1 MSDRKSDAGKVV
13 QFPTGGKQ
21 NYNAETE
28 RALNIIGS
36 RIRAA
41 RKSQKISMD
50 EFSAL
55 LSGYGVF
62 AKKSAIG
69 KWEQGDSIPSAYQL
83 IAIAQAL
90 HLDDRISYFTNA
102 MSDQSLNET
111 GLQRLEEYRKDLIAS
126 GRYKLAR
133 VAEQIAEMITVKLGT
148 LPVSAGP
155 GEFLDWM
162 SFEEKDFPKSV
173 VPVGTDFALYVSGD
187 SMEPIYKDGQIVY
200 VQKCETLLPGEVG
213 IFVVDGTGYVKEY
226 REQTPEDTDAY
237 TDSDGIVHKQPVLIS
252 YNEKYDPRVISPYSN
267 FSICGR
273 VLN

>member
-1 MSDRKSDAGKVV
+1 MSDKKSDSGKIVR
-13 QFPTGGKQ
+13 FPTCGKRA
-21 NYNAETE
+21 YNAETE
-28 RALNIIGS
+28 KEKNVIGS

-41 RKSQKISMD
+41 RKSQKITMD
-50 EFSAL
+50 EFSEL

-69 KWEQGDSIPSAYQL
+69 KWEQGDSVPSAYQL

-90 HLDDRISYFTNA
+90 RLEDRISYFMDS
-102 MSDQSLNET
+102 MSDQALNAK
-111 GLQRLEEYRKDLIAS
+111 GRQKLEEYRDDLIAT
-126 GRYKLAR
+126 GRYR
-133 VAEQIAEMITVKLGT
+133 IAKISENVVEMVSIKLGS

-162 SFEEKDFPKSV
+162 SFEERDFPKSV
-173 VPVGTDFALYVSGD
+173 VPAGTDYALYVSGD

-226 REQTPEDTDAY
+226 REQMPEDTDVY
-237 TDSDGIVHKQPVLIS
+237 TDSDGILHMQPVLYS
-252 YNEKYDPRVISPYSN
+252 YNEKYDPRAISHYSN
-267 FSICGR
+267 FRICGR

>member
-126 GRYKLAR
+126 GRYKLTR
-133 VAEQIAEMITVKLGT
+133 VAEQVAEMITVKLGT

-173 VPVGTDFALYVSGD
+173 VPAGTDFALYVSGD

-226 REQTPEDTDAY
+226 REQMPEDADAY